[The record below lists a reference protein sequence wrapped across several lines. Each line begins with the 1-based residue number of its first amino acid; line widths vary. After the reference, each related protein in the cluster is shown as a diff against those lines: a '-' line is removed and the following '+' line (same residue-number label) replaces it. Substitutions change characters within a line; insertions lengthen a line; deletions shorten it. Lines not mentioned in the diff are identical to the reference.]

1 MITMTSRETIEEAHN
16 AHHPSE
22 GGWLADG
29 SALEKLYFSLD
40 DGGPHTSKWSHAFDV
55 YERHL
60 ARFRGTD
67 VVLLEI
73 GINHGG
79 SMRLWR
85 EYFGPRATIMGADVF
100 DSSFMQGNP
109 LYGSPNI
116 TFIGNE
122 THNPRHTAWWEQLRR
137 LVPRL
142 DVLIDDGGHTANLQ
156 KQSLTMGVP
165 MLHPGGV
172 YLCEDIGDFSEK
184 GSIVRLAAQQYLLGE
199 DGFYPFK
206 WGRGM
211 TKQKRL
217 TWVQRELFSMSAY
230 PHMLVVERLT
240 RPRNRINH
248 KGVGNITK
256 TGKRPK
262 GTHMG

>member
-1 MITMTSRETIEEAHN
+1 MSAGETILALAANSAHQ
-16 AHHPSE
+16 SE
-22 GGWLADG
+22 GGWLAG
-29 SALEKLYFSLD
+29 ASTLANLYYSLD
-40 DGGPHTSKWSHAFDV
+40 DGGPHTSKWSHAFDI

-67 VVLLEI
+67 VFLLEI

-79 SMRLWR
+79 SLRLWR
-85 EYFGPRATIMGADVF
+85 QYFGPRATIMGADVF

-109 LYGSPNI
+109 LYGAPNI
-116 TFIGNE
+116 TFIGNQ
-122 THNPRHTAWWEQLRR
+122 THNPRHAAWWKELRR

-156 KQSLTMGVP
+156 KQSLTMGIP

-172 YLCEDIGDFSEK
+172 YVCEDIQDNMAK
-184 GSIVRLAAQQYLLGE
+184 QSIVRLAAQQYMLGE
-199 DGFYPFK
+199 EGFYPFK
-206 WGRGM
+206 WGHGM
-211 TKQKRL
+211 ARQKSLTK
-217 TWVQRELFSMSAY
+217 VQRELFSMSAY

-240 RPRNRINH
+240 RPRSRVNH